1 MEQDDQT
8 YESTAWV
15 TSELKWPTQSS
26 TSWTDPYNDPTTGG
40 HTGGPYTPSPPYTTV
55 VYPESVVNLEPPIPK
70 DLLKCFVCGIEDVLI
85 FCDACRDVIREARKQ
100 WAKDFLEEIEDAL
113 S

>member
-1 MEQDDQT
+1 MDQDDQT

-26 TSWTDPYNDPTTGG
+26 TTWADYNDQATGG
-40 HTGGPYTPSPPYTTV
+40 HTGYPYNPQPYTTV
-55 VYPESVVNLEPPIPK
+55 VYPESVDIGEPPIPK